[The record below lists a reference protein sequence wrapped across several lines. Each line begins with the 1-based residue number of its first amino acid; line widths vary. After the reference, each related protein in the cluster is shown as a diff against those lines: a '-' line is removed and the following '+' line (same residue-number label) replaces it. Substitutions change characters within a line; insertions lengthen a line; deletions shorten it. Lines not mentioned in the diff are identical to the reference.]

1 MTRKSYL
8 KMEIAGRLKLLRTS
22 DQRAFTAEDMEVNIW
37 K

>member
-22 DQRAFTAEDMEVNIW
+22 DPRAFTVEEMEVDI
-37 K
+37 